1 MILQL
6 TSYGNG
12 VLLTKVLMAVSYIV
26 SNSNYFVL
34 LQIVAILAFFVA
46 AITIHHAN
54 IQGGALGLKAMT
66 ILGIIGIVWSSFY
79 LPQETVI
86 IYDPVNNYQTSV
98 RNVPIPVALPIYL
111 ENNIGDGISDLY
123 DAFFATT
130 TFPSSLEY
138 NTTGYGWGPQAVSTL
153 QHISFVKPYE
163 QETITGYLSN
173 CYITAVLGGAANL
186 NDLYTSN
193 DLLKTIGAGA
203 NLSNSFGTTVYTS
216 TDPGGTFMTCT
227 QAYNSYIVPRITQTT
242 TTGSTAQTFIATL
255 DGKTEATGLTLPQMQ
270 NDLGSAGDY
279 LLNTGLDSQQFIAQS
294 AIANSLNPAMQ
305 QFAAKYGVSANN
317 LSFGLAQTMYQ
328 QQTIWTQSALMARLF
343 LPILHFIMEAIIFST
358 LPLIFLMSLIPG
370 FGRKAFYFIMSA
382 IMWLTF
388 WSPLM
393 SILNGLSDAIIS
405 WKGFPVNVTGG
416 NFNLDDMGYIFNNL
430 HLWAA
435 MIGSVSLGIPL
446 FAYELASM
454 SSFGGMMMAS
464 AVTGTLSGGVSSS
477 AQATS
482 TMSGAMGMQQQGQQM
497 MQNQDNKAYDDHGYF
512 DQMTNNNAAFGAAN
526 YASQAAADRMLGQK
540 GLMNDMTNNQMAGLG
555 GGAGYGSPNNAF
567 QTGKLGSEQ
576 KLANMQ
582 NIEAQA
588 KELHEPVMALL
599 RQEAA
604 GKGVTVSGMYE
615 MNKNGQLQ
623 EISPNGSTHF
633 TLNPNGQ
640 DVLANA
646 QGQTMKDG
654 QQVSTNI
661 LSDSSGISIQTYEG
675 KHLENITD
683 TGKYALVQI
692 HGNTPLGNVFGNSFS
707 GKYSE
712 GGGKWDINGVLNRQ
726 QADRLINSGQITD
739 AAKTELQKAYN
750 SGEQAFNIM
759 ATGDKGHITGMD
771 ITNKQGVTIATD
783 GSYSDLMTKTTG
795 NLTTNYHNRVKNES
809 GTSNDTYPGTYNYH
823 LGDTGA
829 MLAYAYKGKGAG
841 GHLSASQL
849 SEYREYLNNGFGGKT
864 AFIQQN
870 YDQYGE
876 TYSLN
881 QTNTQSM
888 AGQLQAYLNA
898 NASVEGGLKVLGDG
912 GGFKIEAGGK
922 IVGEISYSQMNTM
935 KVNQLNEALANGDF
949 KNVNSFSGL
958 KGKFNEIYHNN
969 QPLENQVFR
978 AALARVKTYE
988 KTGKIAGKDA
998 ESKLEIDLHK
1008 FRQFMN
1014 KPMADDF

>member
-54 IQGGALGLKAMT
+54 MQGGALGLKAMT

-173 CYITAVLGGAANL
+173 CYITALLGGAANL

-227 QAYNSYIVPRITQTT
+227 QAYNGYIVPRITQTT

-405 WKGFPVNVTGG
+405 WKGFPINVTGG

-512 DQMTNNNAAFGAAN
+512 DQMTNNNAAYGAAN
-526 YASQAAADRMLGQK
+526 YASQAAADRMLGQ
-540 GLMNDMTNNQMAGLG
+540 GELTNDMLNNNMANLG

-576 KLANMQ
+576 KVGTLEGLDNYAKSQGMSMQ
-582 NIEAQA
+582 QISAINSQFSAFSTLNKERGTVSALGGPLTSAKVNVEQTGIDTLNSAKVNDMLKLYQQEGMTPAQA
-588 KELHEPVMALL
+588 ASNIAKTNGIAVAVQNGKETEIF
-599 RQEAA
+599 
-604 GKGVTVSGMYE
+604 GKDGKVAMTLGQTVQNGMVENWVKGANGQMIYTD
-615 MNKNGQLQ
+615 NKGGSNTVDGYFTKNGQYTETYDGHKYIFGTTADGAAQSLNDYARQ
-623 EISPNGSTHF
+623 YMESKDSLSGEIGQYSNPERAIQ
-633 TLNPNGQ
+633 TLDMAKTLAKEGQ
-640 DVLANA
+640 FKAAGAILKSFGMRPSDYKTQGAYSLPSVDNA
-646 QGQTMKDG
+646 VNSRIQAIEQSENNMKTASDG
-654 QQVSTNI
+654 MTAATAAFYNLGENTGAPATNI
-661 LSDSSGISIQTYEG
+661 SQSFFDKTGAGLKEFYNTNLSTSVKNGTSGGTGSKSSTSNSSTFQQTYGLSMNFG
-675 KHLENITD
+675 KLIDPAGGLDIKAGGEYTH
-683 TGKYALVQI
+683 K
-692 HGNTPLGNVFGNSFS
+692 NVYTQEQYSDFKKEWSNATTIEMRTSVLM
-707 GKYSE
+707 KTYSE
-712 GGGKWDINGVLNRQ
+712 GLSNIDHMNVSAPEK
-726 QADRLINSGQITD
+726 A
-739 AAKTELQKAYN
+739 EL
-750 SGEQAFNIM
+750 
-759 ATGDKGHITGMD
+759 
-771 ITNKQGVTIATD
+771 
-783 GSYSDLMTKTTG
+783 
-795 NLTTNYHNRVKNES
+795 R
-809 GTSNDTYPGTYNYH
+809 
-823 LGDTGA
+823 
-829 MLAYAYKGKGAG
+829 AG
-841 GHLSASQL
+841 L
-849 SEYREYLNNGFGGKT
+849 
-864 AFIQQN
+864 
-870 YDQYGE
+870 
-876 TYSLN
+876 
-881 QTNTQSM
+881 
-888 AGQLQAYLNA
+888 
-898 NASVEGGLKVLGDG
+898 
-912 GGFKIEAGGK
+912 
-922 IVGEISYSQMNTM
+922 
-935 KVNQLNEALANGDF
+935 
-949 KNVNSFSGL
+949 L
-958 KGKFNEIYHNN
+958 KGFYG
-969 QPLENQVFR
+969 
-978 AALARVKTYE
+978 AA
-988 KTGKIAGKDA
+988 
-998 ESKLEIDLHK
+998 
-1008 FRQFMN
+1008 
-1014 KPMADDF
+1014 

>member
-12 VLLTKVLMAVSYIV
+12 VLLTKVLTAVSYIV

-34 LQIVAILAFFVA
+34 LQIVGTLAFIIA
-46 AITIHHAN
+46 LITIHHAN

-173 CYITAVLGGAANL
+173 CYITALLGGAANL

-203 NLSNSFGTTVYTS
+203 NLGNSFGTTVYTS

-227 QAYNSYIVPRITQTT
+227 QAYNGYIVPRITQTT

-435 MIGSVSLGIPL
+435 MIGSVSLSIPV

-555 GGAGYGSPNNAF
+555 GGAGYGSPSNAF

-588 KELHEPVMALL
+588 KDLHEPVMALL

-692 HGNTPLGNVFGNSFS
+692 HGNTPLGNVFGNSFT

-759 ATGDKGHITGMD
+759 ASGDKGHITGMD

-783 GSYSDLMTKTTG
+783 GSYSNIQK
-795 NLTTNYHNRVKNES
+795 V
-809 GTSNDTYPGTYNYH
+809 
-823 LGDTGA
+823 DTGYRGSSGSDQKIYNNA
-829 MLAYAYKGKGAG
+829 VEIYDGSVFSQVPGGISAG
-841 GHLSASQL
+841 
-849 SEYREYLNNGFGGKT
+849 T
-864 AFIQQN
+864 
-870 YDQYGE
+870 
-876 TYSLN
+876 
-881 QTNTQSM
+881 
-888 AGQLQAYLNA
+888 A
-898 NASVEGGLKVLGDG
+898 NASEYKSIASVT
-912 GGFKIEAGGK
+912 AGNN
-922 IVGEISYSQMNTM
+922 S
-935 KVNQLNEALANGDF
+935 LA
-949 KNVNSFSGL
+949 SSGA
-958 KGKFNEIYHNN
+958 E
-969 QPLENQVFR
+969 
-978 AALARVKTYE
+978 
-988 KTGKIAGKDA
+988 KIAGGWAKHYTGNTAIQSIFKAGLGDKISLTEKAGYTFLNVPDVASGGIYVENSSYAQVSQDVNSTMSKQKSLEGRQINHLKSILGNTNTTVTEKVNGIESYQKSQFTMPSLSGAVETQYKDFMDGMT
-998 ESKLEIDLHK
+998 SKAGNFK
-1008 FRQFMN
+1008 VKGMG
-1014 KPMADDF
+1014 KVSAVADPYAGYSGLTN